1 MHSKVKRTKFGLRY
15 GSSEVVVKLPDD
27 RVLYMAEPIDVR
39 GVANQGDEVRRALAN
54 PIGSAPLRD
63 IARRGK
69 RVAIAV
75 DDITRS
81 TPCRTILPVVI
92 DELVTAGVSARDIE
106 VIIALGTHRKMSEE
120 EVLERYGEE
129 VVSRI
134 EIANHDAGDPDEL
147 IDLGQTPSGTPII
160 VNRSFYEADVRVA
173 IGNVIPHMYAGWSG
187 GAKAVQPGVSSE
199 ATTYSTHIAAARI
212 PLEELVG
219 KVENPI
225 RREMEMVA
233 QSVGLHFIL
242 NTVLNE
248 RGELV
253 KAFAGDMVRAHRE
266 AVRLAGSIFCP
277 KIPSAA
283 DIVLA
288 SSHPAD
294 IDYWQA
300 IKGAVISSLSVR
312 NGGAIILL
320 TPCEE
325 GISPTHPEAE
335 RYGTIQ
341 LHEVEALVKAGVIR
355 DLASA
360 AFAMVQARI
369 RTKARLLIVSEGL
382 GQLQCKALGAEK
394 AESIQGAI
402 ELAEKVLGR
411 DAMFGILKCS
421 ELAPVI
427 ETSH

>member
-1 MHSKVKRTKFGLRY
+1 
-15 GSSEVVVKLPDD
+15 
-27 RVLYMAEPIDVR
+27 MAEPVDVR
-39 GVANQGDEVRRALAN
+39 GVVNQGDEVRRALAN
-54 PIGSAPLRD
+54 PIGSRPLWEL
-63 IARRGK
+63 AQKGK
-69 RVAIAV
+69 KVAIAV

-81 TPCRTILPVVI
+81 TPCRSILPVVI
-92 DELVTAGVSARDIE
+92 DELAKAGVSARDIKI
-106 VIIALGTHRKMSEE
+106 IIALGTHRKMSEE

-129 VVSRI
+129 IVSRI
-134 EIANHDAGDPDEL
+134 EIVNHDARDPDEL

-160 VNRSFYEADVRVA
+160 VNRVFYEADVKVA

-219 KVENPI
+219 KVENPV
-225 RREMEMVA
+225 RREMERVA
-233 QSVGLHFIL
+233 QGVGLNFIL

-253 KAFAGDMVRAHRE
+253 KAFAGDMVLAHRE
-266 AVRLAGSIFCP
+266 AVRLAGSIYCP
-277 KIPSAA
+277 KIPPAA
-283 DIVLA
+283 DIVLV

-300 IKGAVISSLSVR
+300 IKGAVVASLSVR

-335 RYGTIQ
+335 RYGALQ
-341 LHEVEALVKAGVIR
+341 LQDVEAYVKAGVIR

-369 RTKARLLIVSEGL
+369 RAKARLLIVSEGL
-382 GQLQCKALGAEK
+382 GEGQCKSLGVEK
-394 AESIQGAI
+394 AESVQGAI
-402 ELAEKVLGR
+402 EMAEKALGR
-411 DAMFGILKCS
+411 DARFGVLKCS
-421 ELAPVI
+421 ELAPLI
-427 ETSH
+427 ASSP

>member
-1 MHSKVKRTKFGLRY
+1 MKRTKFGLRY
-15 GSSEVVVKLPDD
+15 GSSEVVVELPDD
-27 RVLYMAEPIDVR
+27 RVIFMAEPVDVR
-39 GVANQGDEVRRALAN
+39 GVVNQGDEVRRALAN
-54 PIGSAPLRD
+54 PIGSGSLREL
-63 IARRGK
+63 AQRGK
-69 RVAIAV
+69 KVAIAV

-92 DELVTAGVSARDIE
+92 DELVTAGINVRDIKI
-106 VIIALGTHRKMSEE
+106 IIALGTHRKMSEE
-120 EVLERYGEE
+120 EMLERYGKE
-129 VVSRI
+129 VVCRI
-134 EIANHDAGDPDEL
+134 EIVNHDAGDPDEL
-147 IDLGQTPSGTPII
+147 VDLGQTPSGTPII

-219 KVENPI
+219 RVENPVRLEI
-225 RREMEMVA
+225 ERVA
-233 QSVGLHFIL
+233 QGVGLNFIL

-266 AVRLAGSIFCP
+266 AVRLAGSIYCP
-277 KIPSAA
+277 KIPSTA
-283 DIVLA
+283 DIVLV

-300 IKGAVISSLSVR
+300 IKGAVVASLSVR

-335 RYGTIQ
+335 RYGALQ
-341 LHEVEALVKAGVIR
+341 LQDVETYVKAGIIH

-369 RTKARLLIVSEGL
+369 RAKARLLIVSDGL
-382 GQLQCKALGAEK
+382 GRRQSEAIGVEK
-394 AESIQGAI
+394 AESIQDAV
-402 ELAEKVLGR
+402 ELTEKALGR
-411 DAMFGILKCS
+411 GARFGVLKCS

-427 ETSH
+427 AASP

>member
-1 MHSKVKRTKFGLRY
+1 
-15 GSSEVVVKLPDD
+15 
-27 RVLYMAEPIDVR
+27 MAEPVYVR
-39 GVANQGDEVRRALAN
+39 GVGNEVDEVRRAIAN
-54 PIGSAPLRD
+54 PIDSAPLRD
-63 IARRGK
+63 LARRGK

-81 TPCRTILPVVI
+81 TPCRTILPVVV
-92 DELVTAGVSARDIE
+92 DELVAAGVSARDVKI
-106 VIIALGTHRKMSEE
+106 IIALGTHRKMSEE
-120 EVLERYGEE
+120 EILGRYGEE

-134 EIANHDAGDPDEL
+134 EIVNHDAGDKDAL

-219 KVENPI
+219 KVENPVRLEI
-225 RREMEMVA
+225 ERVA
-233 QSVGLHFIL
+233 QRVGLDFIL
-242 NTVLNE
+242 NTVLNY

-266 AVRLAGSIFCP
+266 AVRLAEGIYCP
-277 KIPSAA
+277 TIPQVA

-300 IKGAVISSLSVR
+300 IKGAVVSSLSVR
-312 NGGAIILL
+312 NGGVIVLL

-335 RYGTIQ
+335 RYGALQ
-341 LHEVEALVKAGVIR
+341 LHDVEGLVRAGVIR
-355 DLASA
+355 DLSSA

-369 RTKARLLIVSEGL
+369 RAKARLLIVSDGL
-382 GQLQCKALGAEK
+382 GRRQCEAIGVEK
-394 AESIQGAI
+394 AESVQDAI
-402 ELAEKVLGR
+402 ELAEDVLGR
-411 DAMFGILKCS
+411 DARFGVLKCS
-421 ELAPVI
+421 ELAP
-427 ETSH
+427 ELN